1 MKFVDGQAPY
11 IIAEIGA
18 NHNGDMAL
26 ARQLIDVA
34 HSLGADCAK
43 FQSWDVNIFSG
54 KSYRDN
60 YFLGD
65 DYRDRKDYTLQ
76 RIVEAYAVS
85 PEQLRELRDYCRG
98 KVIDFASTP
107 FETSQIDTLV
117 ELDAPFIKIASMDV
131 TSDYLLR
138 HAGATGRPI
147 VLSTGMATLGEIEHA
162 IRTLEQ
168 EGNRDI
174 CVLHCIAIYPTPER
188 LMNLRNIDT
197 LRRAFGYP
205 VGFSDHSHGPELS
218 LAAIAL
224 GAVVIEKHFTLDKA
238 MPGWDHSISM
248 DPAEMKVLTDGARR
262 VHAALGSTQRTV
274 GVEEMEKRGAFRR
287 SVVAAR
293 PIAQGTVITENDLT
307 YRRPGTGVSPND
319 AHLLIGRVAV
329 LDILYNEVVRL
340 EDVALGVQAPRNPA

>member
-1 MKFVDGQAPY
+1 MKFLDGQAPY

-18 NHNGDMAL
+18 NHNGDMAM

-34 HSLGADCAK
+34 HGLGADCAK

-65 DYRDRKDYTLQ
+65 DYRDRKDYTLHQ
-76 RIVEAYAVS
+76 IVEAYAVS
-85 PEQLRELRDYCRG
+85 PEQLRDLRGYCREKG
-98 KVIDFASTP
+98 IDFASTP
-107 FETSQIDTLV
+107 FETAQIDTLI

-138 HAGATGRPI
+138 HAGATGKPI

-162 IRTLEQ
+162 IRTLEN

-174 CVLHCIAIYPTPER
+174 CVLHCIAIYPTPDR
-188 LMNLRNIDT
+188 LMNLRNIET

-205 VGFSDHSHGPELS
+205 VGFSDHSRGPELS

-224 GAVVIEKHFTLDKA
+224 GAVVIEKHFTLDKT
-238 MPGWDHSISM
+238 MFGWDHGISM
-248 DPAEMKVLTDGARR
+248 DPAEMKVLIEGARR
-262 VHAALGSTQRTV
+262 VHVALGTAQRVV
-274 GVEEMEKRGAFRR
+274 GVEEMEKRTAFRR
-287 SVVAAR
+287 SVIAAR
-293 PIAQGTVITENDLT
+293 PIAKGMPIAAADLT
-307 YRRPGTGVSPND
+307 YRRPGTGVAPND
-319 AHLLIGRVAV
+319 AHLLIGRMA
-329 LDILYNEVVRL
+329 LNDIPYNEFVRL
-340 EDVALGVQAPRNPA
+340 EDTGPATQSVRKQV

>member
-11 IIAEIGA
+11 IIAELGA

-26 ARQLIDVA
+26 ARKLIDA
-34 HSLGADCAK
+34 AKDLGADCAK

-65 DYRDRKDYTLQ
+65 DYRTRNDHTLQ
-76 RIVEAYAVS
+76 SVVEAYAVS
-85 PEQLRELRDYCRG
+85 PEQLRDLRDYCRKKG
-98 KVIDFASTP
+98 IEFASTP
-107 FETSQIDTLV
+107 FETDQIDTLV

-131 TSDYLLR
+131 TSDYLLS
-138 HAGATGRPI
+138 HAGATGKPI

-162 IRTLEQ
+162 LRTLEK

-188 LMNLRNIDT
+188 LMNLRNIET

-224 GAVVIEKHFTLDKA
+224 GAVVIEKHFTLDKT
-238 MPGWDHSISM
+238 MFGWDHAISM
-248 DPAEMKVLTDGARR
+248 DPAEMKTLTEGARR
-262 VHAALGSTQRTV
+262 VHIALGTAQRVV
-274 GVEEMEKRGAFRR
+274 GSEEMEKRTAFRR
-287 SVVAAR
+287 SVIAAR
-293 PIAQGTVITENDLT
+293 PIAKGAPITAEDLT

-319 AHLLIGRVAV
+319 AHLLIGRVA
-329 LDILYNEVVRL
+329 LQEIPYNEFVRL
-340 EDVALGVQAPRNPA
+340 EDTGPVAEASRKPA

>member
-11 IIAEIGA
+11 IIAELGA

-26 ARQLIDVA
+26 ARKLIDA
-34 HSLGADCAK
+34 AKDLGADCAK

-65 DYRDRKDYTLQ
+65 DYRARKDHTLQ
-76 RIVEAYAVS
+76 SVVEAYAVS
-85 PEQLRELRDYCRG
+85 PEQLRDLRDYCRE

-107 FETSQIDTLV
+107 FATDQIDTLV
-117 ELDAPFIKIASMDV
+117 KLDAPFIKIASMDV

-138 HAGATGRPI
+138 HAGATGKPV

-162 IRTLEQ
+162 LRTLEK

-188 LMNLRNIDT
+188 LMNLQNIEM

-205 VGFSDHSHGPELS
+205 VGFSDHSLGPALS

-224 GAVVIEKHFTLDKA
+224 GAVVIEKHFTLDKT
-238 MPGWDHSISM
+238 MFGWDHGMSM
-248 DPAEMKVLTDGARR
+248 DPPEMKALVEGAHR
-262 VHAALGSTQRTV
+262 VHAALGSARRVV
-274 GVEEMEKRGAFRR
+274 GPEEMEKRTAFRR
-287 SVVAAR
+287 SVIAAR
-293 PIAQGTVITENDLT
+293 PIEKGSVIKAEDITF
-307 YRRPGTGVSPND
+307 RRPGTGVPPND
-319 AHLLIGRVAV
+319 SYLVLGRVAKRDIAYNDMIE
-329 LDILYNEVVRL
+329 LDNL
-340 EDVALGVQAPRNPA
+340 A